1 MKDRPGR
8 IFDPGGARVVLD
20 LVDDVRRLA
29 TEDYSIVVAT
39 RRYARHGVTVT
50 SSYGV
55 SFGFSKRDIS
65 KRIPLHTVTRTRESE
80 IYAVIMGLKAVLDI
94 IVSLDIRLAIIK
106 VAQVYVLKMANEQAW
121 ELEENEKRDV
131 EERTLVQ
138 EVHKARALLTFDCQA
153 CLELENKGV
162 GVKFWLDERDS
173 PMSNGAKWLA
183 WSAVYNGT

>member
-8 IFDPGGARVVLD
+8 IFDPAGARVVLD

-39 RRYARHGVTVT
+39 RSYARHGVTVT

-138 EVHKARALLTFDCQA
+138 EVHKA